1 MNCAPLPSTGLDAN
15 LGLLLLLATACLTAG
30 TITLLMARRS
40 GRGAA
45 TALMLLLVVGTVSTI
60 TAGVASQAATSG
72 CSSAADNS
80 LTVTQTSTLEGL
92 APGIAPVPITGRVV
106 NNATDSTYITAVDV
120 EITSL
125 TPGPGSPAG
134 TCGASDYHVLD
145 TRMPV
150 GRTLGPGGSTS
161 FAGASI
167 VFSDKTS
174 NQDAC
179 QDAIVHLL
187 YTANPN

>member
-1 MNCAPLPSTGLDAN
+1 MNCAPLPNIGLDAN
-15 LGLLLLLATACLTAG
+15 IGLLLLLGTACLIAG
-30 TITLLMARRS
+30 TVTLLMARRS

-45 TALMLLLVVGTVSTI
+45 ATLMLLLVVGTVTTI
-60 TAGVASQAATSG
+60 TAGVSAQPATSG

-80 LTVTQTSTLEGL
+80 LIVTQTSTMEGL
-92 APGIAPVPITGRVV
+92 APGIAPVAITGMVV
-106 NNATDSTYITAVDV
+106 SNATDSTYITAIDV
-120 EITSL
+120 EITSI

-134 TCGASDYHVLD
+134 TCGASDYRVLD

-150 GRTLGPGGSTS
+150 GRTLVPGGSTS
-161 FAGASI
+161 FAAASI
-167 VFSDKTS
+167 AFSDKTS

-179 QDAIVHLL
+179 QDATVHLL